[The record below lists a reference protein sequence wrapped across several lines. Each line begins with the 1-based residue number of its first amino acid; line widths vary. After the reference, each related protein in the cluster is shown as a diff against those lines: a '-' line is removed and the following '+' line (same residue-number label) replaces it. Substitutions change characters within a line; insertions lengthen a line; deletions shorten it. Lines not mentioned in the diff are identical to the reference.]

1 MSMHNIIGPTNNNVI
16 NINANT
22 NNNGTRTG
30 SLSSLTESDF
40 SEYTNDLLSDEGS
53 VLDEP
58 MFEDII
64 GVGATELELLLGS
77 DSLGFSTDLSAI

>member
-1 MSMHNIIGPTNNNVI
+1 MSMNNIIGSSGNNI
-16 NINANT
+16 NINDNGS
-22 NNNGTRTG
+22 NNNGNRTG
-30 SLSSLTESDF
+30 SLSSLTESDL

-64 GVGATELELLLGS
+64 GVGATDLDLLLGTEN
-77 DSLGFSTDLSAI
+77 LGFTADLSAI